1 MSPEIKNQS
10 LVEGSFLAA
19 LTALLILLGLY
30 VPPLFPVAG
39 LAGPLPLAVL
49 VRRRDLRTGVL
60 ALVVAALLVFVLF
73 GRPFTVLVLVVQIG
87 PLGLLLGLLYKKNVS
102 AGLSVAVA
110 GVVSA
115 LLFLL
120 TAVISFAVTGV
131 NPLVMGPEMRR
142 SMEQVLAWYQRRGL
156 IDAASLQQLKQSME
170 QAVHLMGLLLP
181 ANLLIWS
188 LISVFISYVLG
199 RLVLKKLGCRVVP
212 LPPFSRW
219 QFPWYLV
226 WGVILGLGFVL
237 GGDALQRELLSTA
250 GKNLLYV
257 SGFIY
262 LVAGLST
269 ASFHV
274 RRRVG
279 TKFFQYLLIVLVL
292 IYWPFALTALCA
304 LGLID
309 SLIDTRHISGPAKG
323 EKR

>member
-1 MSPEIKNQS
+1 VSPEIKNQS

-156 IDAASLQQLKQSME
+156 IDAASLQQLKQAME